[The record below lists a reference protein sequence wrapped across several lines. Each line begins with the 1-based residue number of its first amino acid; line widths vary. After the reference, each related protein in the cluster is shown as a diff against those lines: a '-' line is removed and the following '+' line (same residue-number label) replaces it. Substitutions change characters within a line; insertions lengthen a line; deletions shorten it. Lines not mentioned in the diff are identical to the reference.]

1 MPLFEIE
8 TPSHIVIT
16 WAANE
21 EAAQETLYNN
31 YPSEEAVRITKR
43 PRDVWVISK
52 AVLGITG
59 KIEAS
64 ELARECLSRA
74 AGDKLH
80 AIRLYMQQ
88 TGSDLDSAR
97 KTIESNIVYGW

>member
-16 WAANE
+16 WAETAEKAE
-21 EAAQETLYNN
+21 EALHEN
-31 YPSEEAVRITKR
+31 YPSEEAVRVTKR

-59 KIEAS
+59 RVEKS

-74 AGDKLH
+74 SGDKLH

-88 TGSDLDSAR
+88 TGSDLETAR

>member
-16 WAANE
+16 WADDAE
-21 EAAQETLYNN
+21 KAQEILYHN

-52 AVLGITG
+52 AVLGISG

-74 AGDKLH
+74 NGDKLH

-88 TGSDLDSAR
+88 TGSDLESAR
-97 KTIESNIVYGW
+97 KTVESNIVYGW